1 MLESRSVQDG
11 FVLAHTPAVG
21 YSLAIAAGRD
31 LSPPSIHTRHRMP
44 TLYGNTTGLSPHATK
59 ALERIYRRKVGLEH
73 IATPELVKS
82 LAEASH
88 ETGRQVGAL
97 VHRSGEVDYVIVG
110 DATKLMLPD
119 IGRLRAAEGRF
130 RALRLVHTHLF
141 NEPLT
146 RDDLVDLVR
155 LRLDL
160 VAAVQLTP
168 EGEPRTIH
176 YAYNVPVPDKASV
189 TVGPQAAPHPGAL
202 RAPGRG
208 SVAPP
213 ADAEQMERRA
223 LLTPEGSL
231 PYHLVGPVPVGRVEL
246 NFGELM
252 TALEDEFA
260 RQSRTRLVSAKDGR
274 AILVHVAEKGKPEAI
289 THAEESLR
297 ELSEL
302 ARTAGVAVMD
312 TVLQLRDHLDPRFV
326 MGKGKLDEIVL
337 RASELDVQTLIFD
350 RNLTPSQ
357 ATAITKHTDLTVIDR
372 TQLILDIFAQR
383 AESSDGKLQVELAQ
397 LKYRL
402 PWLSL
407 KDNSLSRLTGG
418 IGGRGPGE
426 TKLEI
431 GRRRAK
437 ERVSFLEAQLKR
449 LSKQREQ
456 RRRRRAR
463 LDVPVVS
470 IVGYTNA
477 GKSTLLNTLTGA
489 EVLAENKLFA
499 TLDTRSRRL
508 RFPEEREVI
517 ITDTV
522 GFIRDLPKDLFAAFR
537 ATFEEAADADLL
549 LHVVDAGD
557 PARDQHIETTEAL
570 LTELDL
576 IHIPRI
582 LVFNKADT
590 IDKGEVRRLLLGRR
604 DAIALTATD
613 RESTRPLLAMIAD
626 RLKDRWTQAAT
637 VPTYDEAPEAE
648 GDTEAPEEDA
658 AALTTLADMLGDRGR
673 RRASARA

>member
-1 MLESRSVQDG
+1 
-11 FVLAHTPAVG
+11 
-21 YSLAIAAGRD
+21 
-31 LSPPSIHTRHRMP
+31 MP
-44 TLYGNTTGLSPHATK
+44 QLYGNTTGLGPHATRT
-59 ALERIYRRKVGLEH
+59 LERIYRRKVDLEH
-73 IATPELVKS
+73 IATPELIKS

-88 ETGRQVGAL
+88 EIGRQVGAL

-110 DATKLMLPD
+110 DATRLMLPD
-119 IGRLRAAEGRF
+119 IGRLRAATGRF
-130 RALRLVHTHLF
+130 RALRLVHTHLY

-176 YAYNVPVPDKASV
+176 YAYNAPVADRPLPVEAAGR
-189 TVGPQAAPHPGAL
+189 TVLTADGA
-202 RAPGRG
+202 
-208 SVAPP
+208 
-213 ADAEQMERRA
+213 
-223 LLTPEGSL
+223 L
-231 PYHLVGPVPVGRVEL
+231 PYHQVGPVLVGRDDV
-246 NFGELM
+246 NFGELIQ
-252 TALEDEFA
+252 ALEDEFA
-260 RQSRTRLVSAKDGR
+260 KRSRARAVTGKDGR
-274 AILVHVAEKGKPEAI
+274 AILVHVGDKGKAQI
-289 THAEESLR
+289 LGHAHAEESLR
-297 ELSEL
+297 ELGEL
-302 ARTAGVAVMD
+302 SRSAGVAVMD
-312 TVLQLRDHLDPRFV
+312 TVLQLRDHLDPKFV
-326 MGKGKLDEIVL
+326 MGKGKLDEVVL
-337 RASELDVQTLIFD
+337 RAAELDVDNLIFD

-357 ATAITKHTDLTVIDR
+357 AAAITKHTDLKVIDR

-383 AESSDGKLQVELAQ
+383 AESADGKLQVELAQ
-397 LKYRL
+397 LKYTL

-437 ERVSFLEAQLKR
+437 ERVSFLEAQLKKS
-449 LSKQREQ
+449 SKQRRE

-463 LDVPVVS
+463 LDVPLVS

-477 GKSTLLNTLTGA
+477 GKSTLLNALTGA
-489 EVLAENKLFA
+489 GVLAEDKLFA

-508 RFPEEREVI
+508 RFPEEREVV

-557 PARDQHIETTEAL
+557 PARDQHIDTTLAL
-570 LTELDL
+570 LSELGLDA
-576 IHIPRI
+576 IPRI
-582 LVFNKADT
+582 LVFNK
-590 IDKGEVRRLLLGRR
+590 IDLVDAPHVRRLTLGRR
-604 DAIALTATD
+604 DVAAVAATD
-613 RESTRPLLAMIAD
+613 RESTRQLLAMIAG
-626 RLKDRWTQAAT
+626 RLEDRWTQAAT
-637 VPTYDEAPEAE
+637 VPSFSASGDDEAGDE
-648 GDTEAPEEDA
+648 GVFDA
-658 AALTTLADMLGDRGR
+658 AAAAELTTLEQMIGPRKGK
-673 RRASARA
+673 RAAAQA